1 MKNFVLYNEELLKE
15 GNMVYSKIISTGA
28 YTPQRV
34 VKNDELSKIV
44 ETSDEWIT
52 SRTGIKQRRI
62 SSGEKTYQ
70 IAAKAATE
78 AIKNAGIEKEEIDMI
93 ILATITPDFFM
104 PSTANLVQAELGL
117 NDIPSFDVTAG
128 CTGFIYA
135 LQIADQFIKS
145 EQSKIILVIGVEVL
159 SKVIDWSDRNI
170 CVLFGDGA
178 GAVILKGSN
187 QEGIICTYTGSQGD
201 LKEFLNL
208 PAVPLENP
216 FLHIPNNNGKPSNI
230 SMNGKEVFQFAIRI
244 IIRSISQV
252 LNKSNLSMDDI
263 DYIVPHQANIR
274 IIDYVVRKLKIER
287 EKFIINLDRF
297 GNTSSASIP
306 LALDEAHKKKIF
318 CPGNRVIM
326 VAFGGGL
333 TWGAALLNWTIAVK

>member
-1 MKNFVLYNEELLKE
+1 
-15 GNMVYSKIISTGA
+15 MVYSKIISTGA
-28 YTPQRV
+28 YVPQRI
-34 VKNDELSKIV
+34 VKNDELSKMV
-44 ETSDEWIT
+44 ETNDEWIT
-52 SRTGIKQRRI
+52 SRTGIKERRI

-70 IAAKAATE
+70 IAAKAAKK
-78 AIKNAGIEKEEIDMI
+78 AIKNAGIDKEEIDMI

-117 NDIPSFDVTAG
+117 DDIPSFDITAG
-128 CTGFIYA
+128 CTGFVYG

-145 EQSKIILVIGVEVL
+145 KQSKTILVIGVEVL
-159 SKVIDWSDRNI
+159 SKVIDWSDRNT

-178 GAVILKGSN
+178 GAVILKSSN
-187 QEGIICTYTGSQGD
+187 QEGIVCTYTGSQGD
-201 LKEFLNL
+201 LQERLTL
-208 PAVPLENP
+208 PAVPLKNP
-216 FLHIPNNNGKPSNI
+216 FLHIPNNNGRPSNI
-230 SMNGKEVFQFAIRI
+230 SMNGKEIFQFATRI
-244 IIRSISQV
+244 MIKSISQV

-274 IIDYVVRKLKIER
+274 IIDYVARTLKIER

-306 LALDEAHKKKIF
+306 LALDEAHKKKMF
-318 CPGNRVIM
+318 CPGNRIIM

-333 TWGAALLNWTIAVK
+333 TWGAALLNWIM

>member
-1 MKNFVLYNEELLKE
+1 
-15 GNMVYSKIISTGA
+15 MVYSKIISTGA
-28 YTPQRV
+28 YTPQRI
-34 VKNDELSKIV
+34 VKNDELSKMI
-44 ETSDEWIT
+44 ETNDEWIT

-78 AIKNAGIEKEEIDMI
+78 AIKNAGIDKEEIDMI

-117 NDIPSFDVTAG
+117 DDIPSFDVTAG

-159 SKVIDWSDRNI
+159 SKVIDWSDRNT

-201 LKEFLNL
+201 LKEFLTL
-208 PAVPLENP
+208 PAVPLKNP
-216 FLHIPNNNGKPSNI
+216 FLDIPNNNGKPSNI

-244 IIRSISQV
+244 MIKSISQV
-252 LNKSNLSMDDI
+252 LNKSNLSIEDI
-263 DYIVPHQANIR
+263 DYIIPHQANIR
-274 IIDYVVRKLKIER
+274 IIDYVARKLKIDR

-318 CPGNRVIM
+318 FPGNRVIM

-333 TWGAALLNWTIAVK
+333 TWGAALLNWIM

>member
-1 MKNFVLYNEELLKE
+1 
-15 GNMVYSKIISTGA
+15 MVYSKIISTGA
-28 YTPQRV
+28 YVPQRI
-34 VKNDELSKIV
+34 VKNDELSKMV

-78 AIKNAGIEKEEIDMI
+78 AIKNAAIDKEEIDMI

-117 NDIPSFDVTAG
+117 DGVPSFDITAG
-128 CTGFIYA
+128 CTGFVYG
-135 LQIADQFIKS
+135 LQIADQFIR
-145 EQSKIILVIGVEVL
+145 SKESKTILVIGAEVL
-159 SKVIDWSDRNI
+159 SKVIDWSDRNT

-178 GAVILKGSN
+178 GAVILKSSN
-187 QEGIICTYTGSQGD
+187 QEGVICTYTGSQGD
-201 LKEFLNL
+201 LQESLTL
-208 PAVPLENP
+208 PAVPLKNP
-216 FLHIPNNNGKPSNI
+216 FLQVQNNNGKPSNI
-230 SMNGKEVFQFAIRI
+230 SMNGKEIFQFAIRI
-244 IIRSISQV
+244 MIKSISQV
-252 LNKSNLSMDDI
+252 LNKSDFSIDDI
-263 DYIVPHQANIR
+263 DYIIPHQANIR
-274 IIDYVVRKLKIER
+274 IIDYVARKLKVER

-306 LALDEAHKKKIF
+306 LALDEAHKKKMF
-318 CPGNRVIM
+318 CPGDRIIM

-333 TWGAALLNWTIAVK
+333 TWGAALLNWIM

>member
-1 MKNFVLYNEELLKE
+1 
-15 GNMVYSKIISTGA
+15 MVYSKIIGTGA
-28 YTPQRV
+28 YVPQRI
-34 VKNDELSKIV
+34 VKNDELSKLV
-44 ETSDEWIT
+44 ETNDEWIT

-78 AIKNAGIEKEEIDMI
+78 AIKNAGIDKKEIDMI

-104 PSTANLVQAELGL
+104 PSTANLVQSELGL
-117 NDIPSFDVTAG
+117 DDIPSFDIAAG
-128 CTGFIYA
+128 CTGFVYG

-145 EQSKIILVIGVEVL
+145 KESKTILVIGAEVL
-159 SKVIDWSDRNI
+159 SKVTDWSDRNT

-178 GAVILKGSN
+178 GAVILKSSN

-201 LKEFLNL
+201 LQESLTL
-208 PAVPLENP
+208 PAVPLKNP
-216 FLHIPNNNGKPSNI
+216 FLNVQNNNGKPSNI
-230 SMNGKEVFQFAIRI
+230 SMCGKEVFQFAIRVMI
-244 IIRSISQV
+244 KSISRV
-252 LNKSNLSMDDI
+252 LKKSNLFIEDI
-263 DYIVPHQANIR
+263 DYIIPHQANIR
-274 IIDYVVRKLKIER
+274 IIDHVARELKIER
-287 EKFIINLDRF
+287 EKFIINLDHF

-333 TWGAALLNWTIAVK
+333 TWGAALANWTM

>member
-1 MKNFVLYNEELLKE
+1 
-15 GNMVYSKIISTGA
+15 MVYSKIIGTGA
-28 YTPQRV
+28 YVPARI
-34 VKNDELSKIV
+34 VKNDELSKML
-44 ETSDEWIT
+44 ETNDEWIT

-62 SSGEKTYQ
+62 SIGERTYQ

-78 AIKNAGIEKEEIDMI
+78 AIKNAGIDKKDIDMI

-117 NDIPSFDVTAG
+117 EDIPSFDIAAG
-128 CTGFIYA
+128 CTGFVYG

-145 EQSKIILVIGVEVL
+145 KQSKTILVIGAEVL
-159 SKVIDWSDRNI
+159 SKVTDWSERNT

-178 GAVILKGSN
+178 GAVVLKSSN

-201 LKEFLNL
+201 LQESLTL
-208 PAVPLENP
+208 PAVPLKNP
-216 FLHIPNNNGKPSNI
+216 FLQVQNNNGKPNHI
-230 SMNGKEVFQFAIRI
+230 SMCGKEVFQFAARI
-244 IIRSISQV
+244 MIKSISQV
-252 LNKSNLSMDDI
+252 LNKSNLLIDDI
-263 DYIVPHQANIR
+263 DYIIPHQANIR
-274 IIDYVVRKLKIER
+274 IIDHVARTLKIER
-287 EKFIINLDRF
+287 EKFIINLDHF

-318 CPGNRVIM
+318 CQGNRVIM

-333 TWGAALLNWTIAVK
+333 TWGAALLNWTM

>member
-1 MKNFVLYNEELLKE
+1 
-15 GNMVYSKIISTGA
+15 MVYSKIISTGA
-28 YTPQRV
+28 YVPQRI
-34 VKNDELSKIV
+34 VKNDELSKMV

-78 AIKNAGIEKEEIDMI
+78 AIKNAAIDKEEIDMI

-117 NDIPSFDVTAG
+117 DGVPSFDITAG
-128 CTGFIYA
+128 CTGFVYG
-135 LQIADQFIKS
+135 LQIADQFIR
-145 EQSKIILVIGVEVL
+145 SKESKTILVIGAEVL
-159 SKVIDWSDRNI
+159 SKVIDWSDRNT

-178 GAVILKGSN
+178 GAVILKSSN
-187 QEGIICTYTGSQGD
+187 QEGVICTYTGSQGD
-201 LKEFLNL
+201 LQESLTL
-208 PAVPLENP
+208 PAVPLKNP
-216 FLHIPNNNGKPSNI
+216 FLQVQNNNGKPSNI
-230 SMNGKEVFQFAIRI
+230 SMNGKEIFQFAIRI
-244 IIRSISQV
+244 MIKSISQV
-252 LNKSNLSMDDI
+252 LNKSDLSIDDI
-263 DYIVPHQANIR
+263 DYIIPHQANIR
-274 IIDYVVRKLKIER
+274 IIDYVARKLKVER

-306 LALDEAHKKKIF
+306 LALDEAHKKKMF
-318 CPGNRVIM
+318 CPGDRIIM

-333 TWGAALLNWTIAVK
+333 TWGAALLNWIM

>member
-1 MKNFVLYNEELLKE
+1 MI
-15 GNMVYSKIISTGA
+15 YSKIISTGA
-28 YTPQRV
+28 YIPQRV
-34 VKNDELSKIV
+34 VKNDELSKMV
-44 ETSDEWIT
+44 ETNDEWIT

-70 IAAKAATE
+70 MAAKAAKE
-78 AIKNAGIEKEEIDMI
+78 AIKNAGIEKEDIDMI

-128 CTGFIYA
+128 CTGFVYG

-145 EQSKIILVIGVEVL
+145 KQSKTILVIGVEIL
-159 SKVIDWSDRNI
+159 SKVIDWSDRNT

-178 GAVILKGSN
+178 GAVILKGSS

-201 LKEFLNL
+201 LRELLAL
-208 PAVPLENP
+208 PAVPLKNP
-216 FLHIPNNNGKPSNI
+216 FLHIPNSNGGSSNI
-230 SMNGKEVFQFAIRI
+230 SMNGKEIFQFAIRI
-244 IIRSISQV
+244 MIKSISQV

-263 DYIVPHQANIR
+263 DYIIPHQANIR
-274 IIDYVVRKLKIER
+274 IIDYVARKLKVER
-287 EKFIINLDRF
+287 KKFIINLDRF
-297 GNTSSASIP
+297 GNTSAASIP
-306 LALDEAHKKKIF
+306 LALNEAHKEKMF
-318 CPGNRVIM
+318 CPGDRIIM

-333 TWGAALLNWTIAVK
+333 TWGAVLLNWTI

>member
-1 MKNFVLYNEELLKE
+1 
-15 GNMVYSKIISTGA
+15 MVYSKIIGTGA
-28 YTPQRV
+28 YVPARI
-34 VKNDELSKIV
+34 VKNDELSKMV

-78 AIKNAGIEKEEIDMI
+78 ATENAGIAKEEIDMI

-117 NDIPSFDVTAG
+117 KDIPSFDITAG
-128 CTGFIYA
+128 CTGFVYG

-145 EQSKIILVIGVEVL
+145 KQSKTILLIGVEVL
-159 SKVIDWSDRNI
+159 SKVIDWSDRNT

-178 GAVILKGSN
+178 GAVILKSSN

-201 LKEFLNL
+201 LKGLITL
-208 PAVPLENP
+208 PVVPLKNP
-216 FLHIPNNNGKPSNI
+216 FLHIPNNNGRPSNI
-230 SMNGKEVFQFAIRI
+230 SMNGKEIFQFATRI
-244 IIRSISQV
+244 MIKSVSQV
-252 LNKSNLSMDDI
+252 LNKSNLSIDDI
-263 DYIVPHQANIR
+263 DYIIPHQANIR
-274 IIDYVVRKLKIER
+274 IIDYVARKLKVER
-287 EKFIINLDRF
+287 KKFIINLDRF
-297 GNTSSASIP
+297 GNTSAASIP

-318 CPGNRVIM
+318 CPGNRLIM

-333 TWGAALLNWTIAVK
+333 TWGAALLNWTM

>member
-1 MKNFVLYNEELLKE
+1 
-15 GNMVYSKIISTGA
+15 MVYSKIISTGA
-28 YTPQRV
+28 YSPQRV

-44 ETSDEWIT
+44 ETSNEWIT

-78 AIKNAGIEKEEIDMI
+78 AIKNAGIDKEEIDMI

-117 NDIPSFDVTAG
+117 DDIPSFDVTAG

-145 EQSKIILVIGVEVL
+145 EQSKIILIIGVEVL
-159 SKVIDWSDRNI
+159 SKVIDWSDRNT

-201 LKEFLNL
+201 LKEFLTL
-208 PAVPLENP
+208 PAVPLKNP
-216 FLHIPNNNGKPSNI
+216 FLSQQNNNGRPSNI

-244 IIRSISQV
+244 MIKSISQV
-252 LNKSNLSMDDI
+252 LNKSDLSMDDI

-274 IIDYVVRKLKIER
+274 IIDYVARTLKIDR

-306 LALDEAHKKKIF
+306 LALDEAHKKKMF
-318 CPGNRVIM
+318 YPGNRLIM

-333 TWGAALLNWTIAVK
+333 TWGAALLNWTM

>member
-1 MKNFVLYNEELLKE
+1 
-15 GNMVYSKIISTGA
+15 MVYSKIIGTGA
-28 YTPQRV
+28 YVPARI
-34 VKNDELSKIV
+34 VKNNELSKMV
-44 ETSDEWIT
+44 ETNDEWIT
-52 SRTGIKQRRI
+52 SRTGIKERRI

-93 ILATITPDFFM
+93 ILATISPDFFM

-117 NDIPSFDVTAG
+117 DDIPSFDVTAG
-128 CTGFIYA
+128 CTGFIYG

-145 EQSKIILVIGVEVL
+145 KQSKIILVIGVEVL
-159 SKVIDWSDRNI
+159 SKVIDWSDRNT

-178 GAVILKGSN
+178 GAVILKSSN
-187 QEGIICTYTGSQGD
+187 QEGIVCTYTGSQGD
-201 LKEFLNL
+201 LQGSLTL
-208 PAVPLENP
+208 PAVPLKNP
-216 FLHIPNNNGKPSNI
+216 FLQVPNNNGKPSNI
-230 SMNGKEVFQFAIRI
+230 SMNGKEIFQFATRI
-244 IIRSISQV
+244 MIKSISQV
-252 LNKSNLSMDDI
+252 LNKSNLSIDDI

-274 IIDYVVRKLKIER
+274 IIDYVARELKIER

-318 CPGNRVIM
+318 YPGNRIIM

-333 TWGAALLNWTIAVK
+333 TWGAALLNWIM

>member
-1 MKNFVLYNEELLKE
+1 LFFIDEELFKE
-15 GNMVYSKIISTGA
+15 GNMIYSKIISTGA
-28 YTPQRV
+28 YIPQRI

-44 ETSDEWIT
+44 ETDDEWIT

-70 IAAKAATE
+70 MAAKAAKE
-78 AIKNAGIEKEEIDMI
+78 AIKNAGIEKEEIDLI

-117 NDIPSFDVTAG
+117 DDIPSFDITAG
-128 CTGFIYA
+128 CTGFVYG
-135 LQIADQFIKS
+135 LQVADQFIKS
-145 EQSKIILVIGVEVL
+145 KQSKTILVIGVEVL
-159 SKVIDWSDRNI
+159 SKVTDWSDRNT

-178 GAVILKGSN
+178 GAVILKSSS

-201 LKEFLNL
+201 LKELITL
-208 PAVPLENP
+208 PAVPLKNP
-216 FLHIPNNNGKPSNI
+216 FLHIPNNNGRPSNI

-244 IIRSISQV
+244 MIKSISQV
-252 LNKSNLSMDDI
+252 LNKSNLSIDDI

-274 IIDYVVRKLKIER
+274 IIDYVAKKLKVER
-287 EKFIINLDRF
+287 KKFIINLDRF

-306 LALDEAHKKKIF
+306 LALNEAHKKKMF
-318 CPGNRVIM
+318 CQGDRIIM

-333 TWGAALLNWTIAVK
+333 TWGSALLNWTI